1 MRKAASCAGGG
12 CCEVP
17 AAHPKGDDVQL
28 KNTVGILTGAS
39 RGIGV
44 HLAEHLA
51 RKGVNLA
58 LAARTEE
65 GLVETAERV
74 GSLGVK
80 AITVPT
86 DVTRKSDLTR
96 LVARAEAELGP
107 VDLLVN
113 NAGIEHYDRFEEVD
127 PRMIEDILHTNVL
140 ATMLLTRYAL
150 PGMVERRRGHIV
162 NMSSAAGKV
171 AVPYNTSY
179 SASKHA
185 LIGFSWSLREEMR
198 SYGIGVS
205 VVCPGFVRNTGMAT
219 LTLGHGE
226 PPKIAGAVDPEKV
239 AEETVKAIE
248 KNKPE
253 AVIAGG
259 LGKVADVFFAIN
271 PDLSATVA
279 RRGGLYDLLRKNVGR
294 A

>member
-1 MRKAASCAGGG
+1 M
-12 CCEVP
+12 
-17 AAHPKGDDVQL
+17 QL
-28 KNTVGILTGAS
+28 NNTVGILTGAS

-51 RKGVNLA
+51 RKGVDLA

-65 GLVETAERV
+65 GLTDTAERV
-74 GSLGVK
+74 RTVGVK

-86 DVTRKSDLTR
+86 DVTKKSDLKR
-96 LVARAEAELGP
+96 LVARAEAEVGP
-107 VDLLVN
+107 VDLVVN

-127 PRMIEDILHTNVL
+127 PRMIENIIHTNVL
-140 ATMLLTRYAL
+140 AAMLLTRYAL
-150 PGMVERRRGHIV
+150 PRMVERGRGHIV
-162 NMSSAAGKV
+162 NMSSAAGKI
-171 AVPYNTSY
+171 AVPYNTTY

-185 LIGFSWSLREEMR
+185 LVGFSWSLREELR

-219 LTLGHGE
+219 LTLGRDE

-239 AEETVKAIE
+239 AEETLRAIE

-253 AVIAGG
+253 VVIAGG
-259 LGKVADVFFAIN
+259 LGKVADVFFAIS